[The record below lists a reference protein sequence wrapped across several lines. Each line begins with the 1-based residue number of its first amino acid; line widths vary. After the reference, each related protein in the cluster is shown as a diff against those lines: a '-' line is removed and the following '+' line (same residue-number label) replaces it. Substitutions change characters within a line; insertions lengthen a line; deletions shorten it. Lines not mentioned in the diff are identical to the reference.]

1 MVSCGKIPERTK
13 LCDFLHPFLAGFMF
27 VIQETKLVNNRAARA
42 AGIQAIAK
50 KEAALASER
59 AIGKSF
65 EHRNIALK
73 FEWEEMRKRF
83 TAMQECYLAGFSKDI
98 RESTQMRSSEC
109 DSMSK
114 RASGVVAET
123 QHAHSILAKALDKDL
138 KKISDHFTTIYEE
151 ARESCSQ
158 LIESDKADVMNRAS
172 HQIAKVEKR
181 NACHVDSILNLYK
194 TGERDLQ
201 SYFEG
206 IIDENSCSIH
216 ELETRINLLKQEIR
230 GQEES
235 IAILTEDN
243 AVVSQPLSDL
253 ESRRAKLREK
263 LEIADAGTIAH
274 ANFSRSVYT
283 LEKKLKSIEQ
293 QIEEAKH
300 AVDLLS
306 SHDRS

>member
-27 VIQETKLVNNRAARA
+27 VIQETRLVNNRAAHA

-50 KEAALASER
+50 KEDSLGSER

-83 TAMQECYLAGFSKDI
+83 TAMQESYLTEFSHSVAT
-98 RESTQMRSSEC
+98 ETQLRSVEC
-109 DSMSK
+109 DLVSK
-114 RASGVVAET
+114 RGSEIVDET
-123 QHAHSILAKALDKDL
+123 EHAHRMLVKALDKDL

-151 ARESCSQ
+151 VRKSCN
-158 LIESDKADVMNRAS
+158 LMVESDRADVKNRAS
-172 HQIAKVEKR
+172 RQKAKVEKR
-181 NACHVDSILNLYK
+181 NACHLESILNLYK
-194 TGERDLQ
+194 KGEMDLQ
-201 SYFEG
+201 SYFDG
-206 IIDENSCSIH
+206 IIDENNCSIH
-216 ELETRINLLKQEIR
+216 ELETRLDALKQEIK

-253 ESRRAKLREK
+253 QSRRAKLREK
-263 LEIADAGTIAH
+263 LDIADAGTIAH

-283 LEKKLKSIEQ
+283 LEKKLKSIEL
-293 QIEEAKH
+293 QIEETKH

-306 SHDRS
+306 NHDCS